1 MPKRMSKPK
10 RPVPRL
16 TSEEKDFLGRIT
28 TSGNFTLEKARE
40 MYAQETPI
48 GRWPPE
54 QREAYVREWAEGN
67 LTTGPESTPLKPW
80 TPEQVEAYKKMRME
94 EVREHL
100 LRVTKPMTD
109 ADAAAAD
116 AAHERRWDSFFKDGP
131 R

>member
-1 MPKRMSKPK
+1 MPKRISKTK
-10 RPVPRL
+10 RKLQRL
-16 TSEEKDFLGRIT
+16 QRAVAAGLQSAQ
-28 TSGNFTLEKARE
+28 GN
-40 MYAQETPI
+40 YYDTPI

-67 LTTGPESTPLKPW
+67 LTTGPERTPLKPW
-80 TPEQVEAYKKMRME
+80 TPEQVEAYKQMRLE
-94 EVREHL
+94 DAREHL

-116 AAHERRWDSFFKDGP
+116 AEHERRWDRFFKDGP